1 MQFPDA
7 DTPVEPW
14 LWSQVS
20 QSGDAQDY
28 IAFLDHAYEV
38 DEAPVMDA
46 LGRAQALWNAPQG
59 PACWPEV
66 LRVTEA
72 AAQGGDGRAVALM
85 ARWAYLG
92 VGREE
97 DEAEA
102 ITWLRR
108 GAELGQPR
116 CILTLGRH
124 LARTD
129 PATAAEQ
136 AAPLFAQAVAMGLWQ
151 AHSYWADVEPERQ
164 REHLELGA
172 SQGDP
177 TGLYMLAFHLQ
188 QEAASPETLRRAA
201 VLMRQAADK
210 GSSQACLSLAFWYRA
225 GEAGMPVDPEAA
237 IGWLRLGV
245 RRGNTQCLT
254 LLARMLLKECEGRRD
269 EALQVYT
276 WAAMRGDAMN
286 QCLLGDELMFHGPSD
301 EERARGV
308 YWLHK
313 AVSQG
318 YKFACQ
324 GLGIAYSQGRGAAI
338 DLAEAARWF
347 LQGAQHGFAQSQ
359 CSMGCALI
367 KGAGV
372 EQNAEAAHSWFELAA
387 LQDDPQGLFLL
398 GLTFAE
404 GDGTAQSPERA
415 LECFVAAARQDHA
428 VAAFEAGRAY
438 LFGKGTPQQKHS
450 AARWLKAAARLGC
463 NEAKVYLGVM
473 LKFGDGVA
481 ANARLAARWF
491 RDAAQDGDAGGM
503 RELGLLH
510 LEGEGVAQHKPE
522 AIRLL
527 CEAARLGDGE
537 AQDWVKRLGI
547 QKPVWLE
554 RLVRGLPMTEW
565 EGAEPGAGPE
575 PGPQDVPGV

>member
-1 MQFPDA
+1 MQFPDP
-7 DTPVEPW
+7 DTPVDPW

-20 QSGDAQDY
+20 QSGNAQDY
-28 IAFLDHAYEV
+28 VAFLDHAYEV

-46 LGRAQALWNAPQG
+46 LGRAQALWFEPQG
-59 PACWPEV
+59 PACWPEI

-72 AAQGGDGRAVALM
+72 AAQAGDARAVALM

-92 VGREE
+92 VGRDE

-108 GAELGQPR
+108 GAVLQQPR
-116 CILTLGRH
+116 CILTLARH
-124 LARTD
+124 LARTES
-129 PATAAEQ
+129 AAAAEQ
-136 AAPLFAQAVAMGLWQ
+136 AAPLFAQAAAQGELV
-151 AHSYWADVEPERQ
+151 AHSYWADVDPDREI
-164 REHLELGA
+164 EHLELGA

-177 TGLYMLAFHLQ
+177 AGLYLLAYHLK
-188 QEAASPETLRRAA
+188 QEAASPDTLRRAA
-201 VLMRQAADK
+201 ALMRQAADK

-237 IGWLRLGV
+237 IAWLRLGI
-245 RRGNTQCLT
+245 RRGNDQCLSV
-254 LLARMLLKECEGRRD
+254 LAYMLLKECKGRRD
-269 EALQVYT
+269 EAVQVYT
-276 WAAMRGDAMN
+276 WAAMRGNAMS
-286 QCLLGDELMFHGPSD
+286 QSLLGDELMFNGLTE

-308 YWLHK
+308 YWLHQ
-313 AVSQG
+313 AVSRG
-318 YKFACQ
+318 YKFGCQ
-324 GLGIAYSQGRGAAI
+324 GLGIAYSHGRGAAL

-359 CSMGCALI
+359 CSIGCALM

-372 EQNAEAAHSWFELAA
+372 EQDAEAAHEWFQAAA
-387 LQDDPQGLFLL
+387 LQDDPQGLYLL
-398 GLTFAE
+398 GLTYAG
-404 GDGTAQSPERA
+404 GDGTVQSPERA

-428 VAAFEAGRAY
+428 VAAFEAGRAF
-438 LFGKGTPQQKHS
+438 LFGKGTPQQKQS
-450 AARWLKAAARLGC
+450 AVRWLKTAARLGC
-463 NEAKVYLGVM
+463 SEAKVYLGVM
-473 LKFGDGVA
+473 LKYGDGVA

-491 RDAAQDGDAGGM
+491 REAAQDGDAGGM

-510 LEGEGVAQHKPE
+510 LEGEGVAQDKPE

-537 AQDWVKRLGI
+537 AQDWVKRLGV

-554 RLVRGLPMTEW
+554 RLVRGLPMG
-565 EGAEPGAGPE
+565 EGAEPEPGAE
-575 PGPQDVPGV
+575 QGPQDASGA